1 MIEHN
6 FFLRASSLGAI
17 ARKVVALTM
26 AVLAFSA
33 TTAWAAYPDKPI
45 RIIVP
50 FAAGGIT
57 DVMGR
62 TVASKLSTELGQTV
76 VVENKP
82 GASGMI
88 GCAQVAK
95 AAPDGYT
102 LLMAGIAPLA
112 TNSVMFKSMD
122 YDPVKSF
129 EQISMVAKQPL
140 IVAVNNNVPAKNIE
154 ELIAYMKTKPAGEI
168 FYGTSGSSYQ
178 LITEAFT
185 GSLGVKMTH
194 VPFKGS
200 SPAIEALMGGQINFM
215 IDPFSTL
222 INQVRAGRVRGLAV
236 TSDQKLDIAPEFD
249 TVSATAIKGFEA
261 SSWQGLLAPAGTP
274 PEIINK
280 LNQAV
285 VKILQSDEIKQN
297 FAKSGVQPSPS
308 TPAEFRQ
315 YIQDENARYKKVA
328 KDANIQPE

>member
-1 MIEHN
+1 MKKSFSAIRRSA
-6 FFLRASSLGAI
+6 LLASA
-17 ARKVVALTM
+17 M
-26 AVLAFSA
+26 ALAFALNLS
-33 TTAWAAYPDKPI
+33 TNAALAAPYPDKPI

-62 TVASKLSTELGQTV
+62 IIASKLSIELGQTV

-88 GCAQVAK
+88 GCAMVAK

-140 IVAVNNNVPAKNIE
+140 IVAVNNNIPAKNIA
-154 ELIAYMKTKPAGEI
+154 ELIAYMKTKPPGEI

-200 SPAIEALMGGQINFM
+200 SPAIEALIGGQINFM

-222 INQVRAGRVRGLAV
+222 INQVRADKVRGLAV
-236 TSDQKLDIAPEFD
+236 TSDSKLEIAPEFV
-249 TVSATAIKGFEA
+249 TVSETAIKGFEA

-274 PEIINK
+274 QPIIEK

-285 VKILQSDEIKQN
+285 VKILKTEEIKQN

-308 TPAEFRQ
+308 TPAEFRT
-315 YIQDENARYKKVA
+315 YIQNENARWKKVA
-328 KDANIQPE
+328 LEANIQPE

>member
-1 MIEHN
+1 MKNI
-6 FFLRASSLGAI
+6 FTRLIRKTTLASLAAI
-17 ARKVVALTM
+17 SVCAT
-26 AVLAFSA
+26 SA
-33 TTAWAAYPDKPI
+33 MAAYPDKPI

-62 TVASKLSTELGQTV
+62 TVANKLSAELGQTV
-76 VVENKP
+76 IVENKP

-88 GCAQVAK
+88 GCALVAK
-95 AAPDGYT
+95 SAPDGYT

-140 IVAVNNNVPAKNIE
+140 IVAVNNNVPAKSIE
-154 ELIAYMKTKPAGEI
+154 ELVAYMKTKPPGEI

-222 INQVRAGRVRGLAV
+222 INQVRGGKVRGLAI
-236 TSDQKLDIAPEFD
+236 TSEKKLEIAPEFN
-249 TVSATAIKGFEA
+249 TVSDTAIKGFEA

-274 PEIINK
+274 PEIVNK

-285 VKILQSDEIKQN
+285 VKILQTDEIKQN

-308 TPAEFRQ
+308 TPAEFRK
-315 YIQDENARYKKVA
+315 YILDENARYQRVA